1 MSRPDSQS
9 LLGARDHP
17 NKPAETKRDDVG
29 ADNDDRAE
37 SQELVETP
45 HALEVT
51 TCERE
56 GDCREHELGGA
67 SVKAPTLITW

>member
-17 NKPAETKRDDVG
+17 NKPAETKCDDVG
-29 ADNDDRAE
+29 ADNDDGAE

-56 GDCREHELGGA
+56 GDCREYELVRA
-67 SVKAPTLITW
+67 SVKSSTQVTW